1 MQKGMIVQKRQ
12 IHADRKNRACQGWG
26 WGEGEGEVTPNVS
39 KVSFW
44 SG

>member
-1 MQKGMIVQKRQ
+1 MQKGMIVQKRE
-12 IHADRKNRACQGWG
+12 IHADRKSRARQGWD
-26 WGEGEGEVTPNVS
+26 WGEEEWEVTPNVS